1 VARQVIFLTASV
13 AVAFTSEVYMTTS
26 TVTDLETAK
35 LPVLRTPLPGPNAQ
49 AIVDRDNKFVS
60 PSYTRSY
67 PLVMKRGRGAMI
79 EDVDGNLFLDFNA
92 GVAVCATG
100 HSHPQVVTA
109 IKKQVDDFLHIS
121 GTDYYYPHL
130 PALAEKLS
138 QLAPGDEGKRVHFGN
153 SGAEAVEG
161 AIKLA
166 MYNTRRHKLIGFFG
180 AFHGRTMGALSLTGS
195 KARQRS
201 GFGPQALD
209 VTHVPYANCYR
220 CAYNL
225 KPEICGAYEA
235 SGPHCARIIE
245 DLILKTTVPPDE
257 CAAIIVEPIQGEG
270 GYVVPPASFL
280 HTIRAIADKYDLKV
294 IADEVQSGMGRTGK
308 MFASEHFDFVP
319 DIIATAKGIA
329 SGLPLGA
336 TIARAD
342 LMTWLPGAHASTF
355 GGNPVAIAASLATIE
370 LLETELL
377 QNAAETGAYLLD
389 GCRNLME
396 KHELIGDVRG
406 KGLMIG
412 LELVKNRETK
422 EPAAQERNQVEL
434 ECFQRGL
441 IIQGCGVS
449 TIRLS
454 PPLVINRQQ
463 CDFALQTLDE
473 AINTVLS

>member
-1 VARQVIFLTASV
+1 MPLDTMI
-13 AVAFTSEVYMTTS
+13 
-26 TVTDLETAK
+26 DLETAK
-35 LPVLRTPLPGPNAQ
+35 LPLLHTTLPGPQAQ
-49 AIVDRDNKFVS
+49 QVIDRDTKYIS
-60 PSYTRSY
+60 PSYTRGY

-100 HSHPQVVTA
+100 HSHPKVVAA
-109 IKKQVDDFLHIS
+109 IKKQVDEFIHIS

-130 PALAEKLS
+130 PALAQKLS
-138 QLAPGDEGKRVHFGN
+138 ELAPGDEDKRVHFGN

-166 MYNTRRHKLIGFFG
+166 MYTTRRQKLIGFFG

-195 KARQRS
+195 KAKQRS
-201 GFGPQALD
+201 GFGAQALD
-209 VTHVPYANCYR
+209 VTHIPYANCYR

-225 KPEICGAYEA
+225 TPETCGAQEA
-235 SGPHCARIIE
+235 KGPHCARIIE

-280 HTIRAIADKYDLKV
+280 HTIHHIADKYGIRV
-294 IADEVQSGMGRTGK
+294 IADEVQSGMGRTGR

-336 TIARAD
+336 TIARSD
-342 LMTWLPGAHASTF
+342 LMTWQPGAHASTF

-370 LLETELL
+370 LLEDELL
-377 QNAAETGAYLLD
+377 QNCAEMGQYLLE
-389 GCRNLME
+389 GCRDLME
-396 KHELIGDVRG
+396 RHEMVGAVRG

-412 LELVKNRETK
+412 IELVKNRTTK
-422 EPAAQERNQVEL
+422 EPAAHERNQVEI

-441 IIQGCGVS
+441 IIQGCGTS

-454 PPLVINRQQ
+454 PPLVIDRGQ
-463 CDFALQTLDE
+463 CDFALKTLDE
-473 AINTVLS
+473 AINAVAI